1 MAPYSLSLVILPV
14 SAAQQL
20 LSRASASFFPDPCQI
35 TVYKTEKND
44 IAMAFDGLYMGDGA
58 TAGYYGN
65 GNLWCKAMSK
75 VKAVET
81 QEKEG
86 QSWEWVLRR
95 ITHALDQTSCKWAN
109 NWARKDLSIDMEG
122 PVKS

>member
-35 TVYKTEKND
+35 TAYNTEKND

-65 GNLWCKAMSK
+65 GNL
-75 VKAVET
+75 
-81 QEKEG
+81 
-86 QSWEWVLRR
+86 
-95 ITHALDQTSCKWAN
+95 
-109 NWARKDLSIDMEG
+109 
-122 PVKS
+122 